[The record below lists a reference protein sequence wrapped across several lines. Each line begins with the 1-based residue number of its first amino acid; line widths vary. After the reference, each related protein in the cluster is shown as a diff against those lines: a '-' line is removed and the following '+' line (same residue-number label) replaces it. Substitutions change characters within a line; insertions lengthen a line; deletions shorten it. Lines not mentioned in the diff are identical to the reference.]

1 MGGIV
6 DAIDAGSPEQA
17 KAMALLGIASLD
29 QASIDGRNWLLA
41 AEYSLE
47 SAPPYSSFQRPRAL
61 DPLEA
66 KQTKLL
72 DQRWVSVFMSR
83 LKERDSFTPQSA
95 AMRRAAGRGIRMVS
109 KDSRTP
115 LEGRL
120 ANRKGREKG
129 RATRRKP
136 ESFSRLRNW

>member
-6 DAIDAGSPEQA
+6 DAINAGSPEQA

-83 LKERDSFTPQSA
+83 LKERDSFHSA
-95 AMRRAAGRGIRMVS
+95 KRSNAQGSGSGHQDGQQGQPDPPRR
-109 KDSRTP
+109 P
-115 LEGRL
+115 P
-120 ANRKGREKG
+120 
-129 RATRRKP
+129 RKP
-136 ESFSRLRNW
+136 KGKGEGKGDKEKA